1 MIKYIYTEDLI
12 MKKLILLCIALL
24 LCLSETPAVY
34 ANSAIQ
40 SWSGSAS
47 GGAVPADED
56 CPVIVTHEDLIL
68 HTGPLDENFVE
79 TSVKQASFEPFVEA
93 IYTLKNPSDEEVTVR
108 LAFPFGNIPQ
118 YFMGYG
124 ITSLNEDLYK
134 IKVNGNDVNA
144 ALRYTYNPSAWN
156 ADPEESL
163 SRLSDTYRTDPFYS
177 PDLPVHEYQLT
188 VSGLPEDGQDYRMEF
203 THDFSDGKSVLFMS
217 INSIA
222 FDGTVMTA
230 GRSVK
235 NGSSFT
241 VYSAGEDIVK
251 DLSFIFSDHAK
262 ETPAE
267 GSVQVQFIES
277 YSFADYAKN
286 LTPKDLKI
294 SETDWYNSLVDMI
307 NSGYFGNYVLDSPM
321 ENRYLPALLMSWYDY
336 TVVMKPGETV
346 QNSVKAPLYPDIDQ
360 SYNPPVFTCN
370 YLLTPAKTWKEFGDL
385 TITVETGAIL
395 RTYDDKV
402 FPFKETENGYVA
414 ELKELPSEDLSFE
427 LCAVKKPKRNSSYAT
442 IVAVF
447 LGGFGLVFVI
457 LAVLVI
463 KLVKKVIKKKSKR

>member
-1 MIKYIYTEDLI
+1 
-12 MKKLILLCIALL
+12 
-24 LCLSETPAVY
+24 
-34 ANSAIQ
+34 
-40 SWSGSAS
+40 
-47 GGAVPADED
+47 
-56 CPVIVTHEDLIL
+56 
-68 HTGPLDENFVE
+68 
-79 TSVKQASFEPFVEA
+79 
-93 IYTLKNPSDEEVTVR
+93 
-108 LAFPFGNIPQ
+108 
-118 YFMGYG
+118 
-124 ITSLNEDLYK
+124 
-134 IKVNGNDVNA
+134 
-144 ALRYTYNPSAWN
+144 
-156 ADPEESL
+156 
-163 SRLSDTYRTDPFYS
+163 
-177 PDLPVHEYQLT
+177 
-188 VSGLPEDGQDYRMEF
+188 
-203 THDFSDGKSVLFMS
+203 
-217 INSIA
+217 
-222 FDGTVMTA
+222 
-230 GRSVK
+230 
-235 NGSSFT
+235 
-241 VYSAGEDIVK
+241 
-251 DLSFIFSDHAK
+251 
-262 ETPAE
+262 
-267 GSVQVQFIES
+267 
-277 YSFADYAKN
+277 
-286 LTPKDLKI
+286 
-294 SETDWYNSLVDMI
+294 MI